1 MKGLTRSAF
10 GEDLPDM
17 STAYNEICRLEEGKK
32 KKLDPVG
39 KEDGDVDNDGDKDKS
54 DDYLLNR
61 RKTIK
66 KAMKKGH
73 VNGEEDKEDNVE
85 EAYTVTNADKKGNTP
100 AYKNFKAGMKG
111 KDGKPL
117 YKAADHMK
125 EEETHPDDN
134 ALSPEELEKVAQLSK
149 EWDEKMKEE
158 ALPEGSA
165 YGMTKGSGT
174 PSGAMAA
181 FAKAPRMQKG
191 AMAYDGPNKA
201 ASEAK
206 DRILAKTKA
215 KREAMKK

>member
-1 MKGLTRSAF
+1 MNLK
-10 GEDLPDM
+10 DLPDM
-17 STAYNEICRLEEGKK
+17 SAAYQEVQEKA

-39 KEDGDVDNDGDKDKS
+39 KEDGDVDNDGDKDSS
-54 DDYLLNR
+54 DKYLMKR
-61 RKTIK
+61 RKAIS
-66 KAMKKGH
+66 KAMKEHHQKDE
-73 VNGEEDKEDNVE
+73 NGKVIEHDEEEVE
-85 EAYTVTNADKKGNTP
+85 EAYTVTNADKKGNTK
-100 AYKNFKAGMKG
+100 AYQNFKAGMKG

-125 EEETHPDDN
+125 EEEIHPDDN
-134 ALSPEELEKVAQLSK
+134 ALSPEELEKVAQLSR
-149 EWDEKMKEE
+149 EWDERMKEE
-158 ALPEGSA
+158 ALPEGSS
-165 YGMTKGSGT
+165 YGITKGSGT
-174 PSGAMAA
+174 PSGPMAA

>member
-1 MKGLTRSAF
+1 MNLK
-10 GEDLPDM
+10 DLPDM
-17 STAYNEICRLEEGKK
+17 SAAYQAVQEKA

-39 KEDGDVDNDGDKDKS
+39 KEDGDVDNDGDKDSS
-54 DDYLLNR
+54 DKYLMKR
-61 RKTIK
+61 RKAIS
-66 KAMKKGH
+66 KAMKEHHQKDE
-73 VNGEEDKEDNVE
+73 NGKVIEHDEEEVE
-85 EAYTVTNADKKGNTP
+85 EAYTVTNADKKGNTK
-100 AYKNFKAGMKG
+100 AYQNFKAGMKG

-125 EEETHPDDN
+125 EEEIHPDDN
-134 ALSPEELEKVAQLSK
+134 ALSPEELEKVAQLSR

-158 ALPEGSA
+158 ALPEGSS
-165 YGMTKGSGT
+165 YGITKGSGT
-174 PSGAMAA
+174 PSGPMAA
-181 FAKAPRMQKG
+181 FAKAPRKQKG